1 MTRRLGVGGILA
13 LVLGL
18 AAVPARAQT
27 TVQGGVVVQ
36 SGPVTGHVEVN
47 SPPPVVVRSE
57 PVREVIVVERTHVPR
72 GKAHGWWK
80 EHGYREVTVYYDGK
94 RYYGRKVERSGLRA
108 VVVYERGGRYY
119 LGDEGTEHNGHHHGN
134 DQGEDD

>member
-1 MTRRLGVGGILA
+1 MTRNVVVGGIMV

-18 AAVPARAQT
+18 AAVPAQAQT
-27 TVQGGVVVQ
+27 TVSGGVVVQ
-36 SGPVTGHVEVN
+36 SGPVAGHVEVN
-47 SPPPVVVRSE
+47 SPPPVVRSE

-80 EHGYREVTVYYDGK
+80 EHGYREVTVYYDGR
-94 RYYGRKVERSGLRA
+94 RYYGRKVQRSGLHT

-119 LGDEGTEHNGHHHGN
+119 LGDEGAEHKGHHHGN

>member
-1 MTRRLGVGGILA
+1 MTRRVVVGGMLA
-13 LVLGL
+13 LALGL

-47 SPPPVVVRSE
+47 SPPPVVVRHE
-57 PVREVIVVERTHVPR
+57 PASEVIIVERTHVPH

-80 EHGYREVTVYYDGK
+80 EHGFRDVTVYYDGT
-94 RYYGRKVERSGLRA
+94 RYYGRRIERKGVRS
-108 VVVYERGGRYY
+108 VIVYERGGKYY
-119 LGDEGTEHNGHHHGN
+119 IGDEGAEHDGHHGKS
-134 DQGEDD
+134 QGEDD